1 MSELLLP
8 IIALAFAAAL
18 QPLQVIALLA
28 LLQTGRGIH
37 NGLAYIGGMTSF
49 RLALALVFW
58 WLVSGVE
65 TAVESQGGDFGVI
78 TGTVMIILGLLLMIF
93 ALRQV
98 FSAQSDDQAAASW
111 LDKLDSVTPPRAA
124 LVGVAFLA
132 LDPKDWLIDISAIDL
147 IASADLNSL
156 QSGIAY
162 LVYIFLA
169 QSLLVTPL
177 ITTLFFPAKAHSY
190 LGKLSTWLKMHEN
203 KIEILVALV
212 FGLLFLFVGIEYFGV
227 LS

>member
-8 IIALAFAAAL
+8 IITLAFAAAL

-98 FSAQSDDQAAASW
+98 FSAQSDDQAAA
-111 LDKLDSVTPPRAA
+111 LLR
-124 LVGVAFLA
+124 F
-132 LDPKDWLIDISAIDL
+132 
-147 IASADLNSL
+147 
-156 QSGIAY
+156 QY
-162 LVYIFLA
+162 LVKHPPKGKHVL
-169 QSLLVTPL
+169 QGHDKRKTDC
-177 ITTLFFPAKAHSY
+177 KGHAHSRQACRQRAR
-190 LGKLSTWLKMHEN
+190 LGGPQHQ
-203 KIEILVALV
+203 
-212 FGLLFLFVGIEYFGV
+212 
-227 LS
+227 